1 MLIMIDDG
9 IRNSYLCT
17 ICIPYPLP
25 GIVYFFLHI
34 LKITL
39 ICDNFPRDFILTYR
53 SVLGHYRLEIYREL
67 TSGVNIHIA
76 QANSIIQ
83 RIFEN
88 YKGKM
93 YFLVNSNLRVQN
105 KLLGKIENGEMITEV
120 LTLLLTP
127 ILPIL

>member
-1 MLIMIDDG
+1 
-9 IRNSYLCT
+9 
-17 ICIPYPLP
+17 
-25 GIVYFFLHI
+25 
-34 LKITL
+34 
-39 ICDNFPRDFILTYR
+39 
-53 SVLGHYRLEIYREL
+53 LGHYRLEIYREL

-105 KLLGKIENGEMITEV
+105 KLLGKIGVLGTITEV
-120 LTLLLTP
+120 LRVL
-127 ILPIL
+127 

>member
-1 MLIMIDDG
+1 M
-9 IRNSYLCT
+9 
-17 ICIPYPLP
+17 
-25 GIVYFFLHI
+25 
-34 LKITL
+34 
-39 ICDNFPRDFILTYR
+39 
-53 SVLGHYRLEIYREL
+53 SVLGHYRLEIYKDL
-67 TSGVNIHIA
+67 TSGVNIQIA
-76 QANSIIQ
+76 QATSIIQ

-105 KLLGKIENGEMITEV
+105 KLLGKIEFGEMITEV